1 MTEPK
6 HSMKHALVID
16 LLSTPNGA
24 TIEDIMTATG
34 WQHNS
39 TRGMLTGLRK
49 RKFEIA
55 SEKIGGVRRYR
66 LNASPTE
73 Q

>member
-6 HSMKHALVID
+6 HSTKHALVID

-66 LNASPTE
+66 LNASPAE
-73 Q
+73 L

>member
-1 MTEPK
+1 MTYLK
-6 HSMKHALVID
+6 HPTKHALVID
-16 LLSTPNGA
+16 LLSSPDGV

-49 RKFEIA
+49 RKFQIT
-55 SEKIGGVRRYR
+55 SEKVGGVRRYR
-66 LNASPTE
+66 IIVPALA
-73 Q
+73 